1 MDSPEA
7 PKGATQFREWMRER
21 GISLRT
27 AAETLGVSHVAVIEW
42 VRGTSRPRPDRRHAI
57 AKWTSDAIPA
67 ESWLL
72 DGEAAEPVLRVR
84 PWKAA

>member
-1 MDSPEA
+1 MGAPEA
-7 PKGATQFREWMRER
+7 PKGATLFQEWMRTR

-42 VRGTSRPRPDRRHAI
+42 TRGTSRPRPDRRKAI
-57 AKWTSDAIPA
+57 QKWTTGEVPA
-67 ESWLL
+67 TAWLL
-72 DGEAAEPVLRVR
+72 AGERPEPVLRVR